1 MQTEQA
7 RQMIDTQLEQL
18 SEALAAG
25 KSEQLQSYLATIAKF
40 HHYSLGNTLLIM
52 CQKPEASQVAGFH
65 KWKELGRSVKKGE
78 KGIAILA
85 PMLLKNR
92 DEAQPEQTEDG
103 ESEERSL
110 RFRVAYVFD
119 ISQTEGE
126 DLPELSRTAGDP
138 GDYLHRLRGL
148 VEDLDIAL
156 EYRED
161 LGGAEGLSS
170 GGLIAIKSGLS
181 PAEEFSTLT
190 HEIAHE
196 WLHKGERRAE
206 TTKQS
211 RELEAEAVAFVVSQG
226 IGLDAGTA
234 SSDYIQLYQG
244 SKESLAASLDAIRS
258 ASAMILKAL
267 FKDHSGTASSKTAV
281 KAETVTKPS
290 VTAAEPA
297 VQGSFEF

>member
-92 DEAQPEQTEDG
+92 EEAQPEQAEDG

-161 LGGAEGLSS
+161 LGGAEGLST

-196 WLHKGERRAE
+196 WLHKGEKRAE

-267 FKDHSGTASSKTAV
+267 FKDHSGTASSKTAS
-281 KAETVTKPS
+281 KAETVAKPS

>member
-92 DEAQPEQTEDG
+92 EEAQPDQTEDG

-196 WLHKGERRAE
+196 WLHKGEKRAE

-281 KAETVTKPS
+281 KAETVAKPS
-290 VTAAEPA
+290 LTAAEPA

>member
-25 KSEQLQSYLATIAKF
+25 KSEQLQTYLATIARF

-92 DEAQPEQTEDG
+92 DGEQPQQVDEG
-103 ESEERSL
+103 ESEERTL

-196 WLHKGERRAE
+196 WLHKGENRAE

-267 FKDHSGTASSKTAV
+267 FKDHSDTASAKVQV
-281 KAETVTKPS
+281 KAAPKAKPS
-290 VTAAEPA
+290 RQAKEPA
-297 VQGSFEF
+297 VQGSFDF

>member
-25 KSEQLQSYLATIAKF
+25 KSEQLQTYLATIARF

-92 DEAQPEQTEDG
+92 DEAQPEQAENG

-138 GDYLHRLRGL
+138 GDYLLRLRGL

-196 WLHKGERRAE
+196 WLHKGEKRAE

-267 FKDHSGTASSKTAV
+267 FKDHSGTASTKTAV
-281 KAETVTKPS
+281 KAEPVDNPS
-290 VTAAEPA
+290 LTAAEPA